1 MSSLLD
7 LVKQNNEDF
16 EWYPTT
22 NEMLEVLMKRI
33 VEIREEKHLSTESM
47 LDIGAGDGRVLKYF
61 DKNLRLDKIHAIE
74 KSRTLIDSM
83 DKEILVIG
91 SDFNQTSLI
100 EKTYDLVFCNPPY
113 SSYKEW
119 VMRILREINSLFI
132 ALVIPSRWQQD
143 SDIKRVIES
152 RKGLEYEVLESTDF
166 LNAERN
172 ARAKVDIVLFK
183 TIRVTNKYDND
194 EDVFADNLIKQFKLQ
209 KLFDDIE
216 EEEYNYSNFGFGLPK
231 NATLEEKTYQV
242 ANGDLIEFLVSE
254 YEKEYNEFLE
264 SLNHLNAINSDLLK
278 CMNVDKKK
286 LLKGI
291 KTKLKDLKYLY
302 WKELFSKLQAIRS
315 RVTSTYA
322 GYLHESVIV
331 ENNVDFNKDNIY
343 SVVLW
348 VIKNADKYIEKSYL
362 SFFEKM
368 AKGENV
374 LYYKSNQR
382 FNIDDWRYANRRED
396 RNRTPN
402 PYKLDYRI
410 VLPRVA
416 CLSYGDYYHD
426 EDWTNFLR
434 DLVVIGRNLGFDT
447 NNITINRFKQGE
459 SYKEWSGDK
468 VLFEVK
474 HYKNGNAHIKFSMEF
489 MEKLNIQ
496 VGRINNW
503 IKNKAEAREEF
514 KNISDEE
521 LDTLFKNPIGIS
533 VGDSVKMLEMF
544 LKEAR

>member
-22 NEMLEVLMKRI
+22 NEMLDVLSNRI
-33 VEIREEKHLSTESM
+33 KKIEEDKHLDIESM

-61 DKNLRLDKIHAIE
+61 DRNLRLNKIHAIE
-74 KSRTLIDSM
+74 KSKTLIDSM
-83 DKEILVIG
+83 DKDILVIG
-91 SDFNQTSLI
+91 SDFNETSLI
-100 EKTYDLVFCNPPY
+100 EKTYELVFCNPPY
-113 SSYKEW
+113 SHYKEW
-119 VMRILREINSLFI
+119 VMRILRESNSLFI
-132 ALVIPSRWQQD
+132 ALIIPSRWQDD

-166 LNAERN
+166 LNAERS

-183 TIRVTNKYDND
+183 TIRVTDKYEK
-194 EDVFADNLIKQFKLQ
+194 EDVFEDNLIRQFKLQ

-216 EEEYNYSNFGFGLPK
+216 EKPYSYNEFGLPIQDSLK
-231 NATLEEKTYQV
+231 EKTNQV
-242 ANGDLIEFLVSE
+242 AKGDLIEFLVEE
-254 YEKEYNEFLE
+254 YCKEYNEFID

-278 CMNVDKKK
+278 CMDIDKKK
-286 LLKGI
+286 LIKGI
-291 KTKLKDLKYLY
+291 KSKIRDLKNLY
-302 WKELFSKLQAIRS
+302 WKELFSKLDAIRS

-322 GYLHESVIV
+322 GYIHESVIV
-331 ENNVDFNKDNIY
+331 ENNVDFNKENIY

-348 VIKNADKYIEKSYL
+348 VIKNANQYIEKSYL
-362 SFFEKM
+362 SFFERM

-382 FNIDDWRYANRRED
+382 FNIDDWRYANRED

-410 VLPRVA
+410 VLPSVA
-416 CLSYGDYYHD
+416 YLSYSSFYHD

-434 DLVVIGRNLGFDT
+434 DLVVIGKNLGFHTD
-447 NNITINRFKQGE
+447 NINITRFMAGE

-468 VLFEVK
+468 ILFEVK

-496 VGRINNW
+496 VGRIKNW

-521 LDTLFKNPIGIS
+521 LDTLFENPIGIS
-533 VGDSVKMLEMF
+533 VGDSVKMLEIF
-544 LKEAR
+544 

>member
-1 MSSLLD
+1 MSSLLN
-7 LVKQNNEDF
+7 LVQQNNEDF

-61 DKNLRLDKIHAIE
+61 DNVLKLDKIHAIE

-83 DKEILVIG
+83 DRNILVVG

-132 ALVIPSRWQQD
+132 ALVIPSRWQD
-143 SDIKRVIES
+143 DNDIKRFIES

-166 LNAERN
+166 LNAERS

-183 TIRVTNKYDND
+183 TIRVTDEHAKYGVD

-209 KLFDDIE
+209 HLFDDIE
-216 EEEYNYSNFGFGLPK
+216 ESKYDDNKKRADE
-231 NATLEEKTYQV
+231 LEEKIYQV

-254 YEKEYNEFLE
+254 YEREYNEFLE
-264 SLNHLNAINSDLLK
+264 SLNHLNAINSELLK

-291 KTKLKDLKYLY
+291 KSKLRDLKNLY
-302 WKELFSKLQAIRS
+302 WKELFSKLDAIRN
-315 RVTSTYA
+315 RLTSTYA

-362 SFFEKM
+362 SFFERM

-382 FNIDDWRYANRRED
+382 FNIDDWRYTNRED
-396 RNRTPN
+396 KSRTPN

-416 CLSYGDYYHD
+416 CLSYSHYYHD

-434 DLVVIGRNLGFDT
+434 DLKVIGRNLGFHTD
-447 NNITINRFKQGE
+447 NIHITRFVAGE
-459 SYKEWSGDK
+459 SYEEWSGDE

-474 HYKNGNAHIKFSMEF
+474 HYKNGNAHIKFSIEF

-521 LDTLFKNPIGIS
+521 LDTLFENPIGIS

-544 LKEAR
+544 

>member
-22 NEMLEVLMKRI
+22 NEMLDVLLKRI
-33 VEIREEKHLSTESM
+33 KEIKEDKNLYLESM

-61 DKNLRLDKIHAIE
+61 DKNLRLDNIHAIE
-74 KSRTLIDSM
+74 KSKTLIDSM
-83 DKEILVIG
+83 DRNILVVG

-132 ALVIPSRWQQD
+132 ALVIPSRWQDD

-166 LNAERN
+166 LNAERS

-183 TIRVTNKYDND
+183 TIRVTDKNAKYGVD
-194 EDVFADNLIKQFKLQ
+194 EDVFADNLIKQFNLQ

-216 EEEYNYSNFGFGLPK
+216 EEEYNYKFGLPK
-231 NATLEEKTYQV
+231 NDSLEEKTYQV

-254 YEKEYNEFLE
+254 YEKEYNEF
-264 SLNHLNAINSDLLK
+264 I
-278 CMNVDKKK
+278 
-286 LLKGI
+286 
-291 KTKLKDLKYLY
+291 DLKYLY
-302 WKELFSKLQAIRS
+302 WKELFSKLDAIRN

-348 VIKNADKYIEKSYL
+348 VIKNANKYIEKSYL
-362 SFFEKM
+362 SFFERM

-382 FNIDDWRYANRRED
+382 FNIDSWRYANRED
-396 RNRTPN
+396 KSRTPN

-416 CLSYGDYYHD
+416 YLSYSSFYHD

-434 DLVVIGRNLGFDT
+434 DLKVIGRNLGFFTENIALTRFDGISKYMELS
-447 NNITINRFKQGE
+447 NNCK
-459 SYKEWSGDK
+459 S
-468 VLFEVK
+468 LFEVK
-474 HYKNGNAHIKFSMEF
+474 QYKNGNAHIKFSMEF

-521 LDTLFKNPIGIS
+521 LDTLFEKPIGIS

-544 LKEAR
+544 

>member
-1 MSSLLD
+1 M
-7 LVKQNNEDF
+7 F
-16 EWYPTT
+16 GI
-22 NEMLEVLMKRI
+22 EV
-33 VEIREEKHLSTESM
+33 T
-47 LDIGAGDGRVLKYF
+47 F
-61 DKNLRLDKIHAIE
+61 
-74 KSRTLIDSM
+74 
-83 DKEILVIG
+83 
-91 SDFNQTSLI
+91 FNQTSLI

-119 VMRILREINSLFI
+119 VMRILRETNSLFI
-132 ALVIPSRWQQD
+132 ALVIPSRWQDD

-166 LNAERN
+166 LNAERS

-216 EEEYNYSNFGFGLPK
+216 ESKYDDNKKHVDE
-231 NATLEEKTYQV
+231 LEEKTYQV

-254 YEKEYNEFLE
+254 YEREYNEFLE
-264 SLNHLNAINSDLLK
+264 SLNHLNAINSELLK

-291 KTKLKDLKYLY
+291 KSKLRDLKNLY
-302 WKELFSKLQAIRS
+302 WKELFSKLDAIRN
-315 RVTSTYA
+315 RLTSTYA

-362 SFFEKM
+362 SFFERM
-368 AKGENV
+368 AKSENV

-382 FNIDDWRYANRRED
+382 FNIDDWRYTNRED
-396 RNRTPN
+396 KSRTPN

-416 CLSYGDYYHD
+416 CLSYGSFYHD

-434 DLVVIGRNLGFDT
+434 DLKVIGRNLGFHTD
-447 NNITINRFKQGE
+447 NITINRFKQGE
-459 SYKEWSGDK
+459 SYKEWSSDE

-521 LDTLFKNPIGIS
+521 LDTLFENPIGIS
-533 VGDSVKMLEMF
+533 MGDSVKMLEMF

>member
-22 NEMLEVLMKRI
+22 NEMLEVLSKRI
-33 VEIREEKHLSTESM
+33 KQIEEDKNLNVESM

-61 DKNLRLDKIHAIE
+61 NNDLRINKIHAIE

-83 DKEILVIG
+83 DKDILIIG
-91 SDFNQTSLI
+91 SDFHQTSLI

-113 SSYKEW
+113 SNYKEW
-119 VMRILREINSLFI
+119 VMRILRETN
-132 ALVIPSRWQQD
+132 
-143 SDIKRVIES
+143 
-152 RKGLEYEVLESTDF
+152 
-166 LNAERN
+166 NA
-172 ARAKVDIVLFK
+172 
-183 TIRVTNKYDND
+183 
-194 EDVFADNLIKQFKLQ
+194 
-209 KLFDDIE
+209 
-216 EEEYNYSNFGFGLPK
+216 
-231 NATLEEKTYQV
+231 
-242 ANGDLIEFLVSE
+242 
-254 YEKEYNEFLE
+254 
-264 SLNHLNAINSDLLK
+264 DLLQ
-278 CMNVDKKK
+278 CMNVNKKK
-286 LLKGI
+286 LIKGI
-291 KTKLKDLKYLY
+291 KSKIKDLKYLY
-302 WKELFSKLQAIRS
+302 WKELFSKLDAIRN

-348 VIKNADKYIEKSYL
+348 VIKNADKYIKKSYL
-362 SFFEKM
+362 SFFDKM
-368 AKGENV
+368 ARGENV
-374 LYYKSNQR
+374 LCYKSNQR
-382 FNIDDWRYANRRED
+382 FNIDYWRFANRED
-396 RNRTPN
+396 KNCTPN

-410 VLPRVA
+410 VLPRIA
-416 CLSYGDYYHD
+416 YLSYGSYYHD
-426 EDWTNFLR
+426 DDWTNFLR
-434 DLVVIGRNLGFDT
+434 DLRVIARNLGFYT
-447 NNITINRFKQGE
+447 ENITFTRFQAGK

-474 HYKNGNAHIKFSMEF
+474 HYKNGNAHIKFNMEF

-514 KNISDEE
+514 KNISNED
-521 LDTLFKNPIGIS
+521 LDSLFEKSIGIS

-544 LKEAR
+544 

>member
-1 MSSLLD
+1 MRSLLD

-61 DKNLRLDKIHAIE
+61 DKDLRLDNIHAIE

-83 DKEILVIG
+83 DRNILVVG

-119 VMRILREINSLFI
+119 VMRILRETNSMFI

-166 LNAERN
+166 LNAERS

-183 TIRVTNKYDND
+183 TIRATDKNAKYGVV

-209 KLFDDIE
+209 KLFDDIDE
-216 EEEYNYSNFGFGLPK
+216 SEYDDK
-231 NATLEEKTYQV
+231 KRHTDELEEKTYQV

-254 YEKEYNEFLE
+254 YGKEYNEFLE
-264 SLNHLNAINSDLLK
+264 SLNHLNAINSELLK

-286 LLKGI
+286 LIKGI
-291 KTKLKDLKYLY
+291 KSKIRDLKNLY

-322 GYLHESVIV
+322 GYIHESVIV

-362 SFFEKM
+362 SFFERM
-368 AKGENV
+368 AQGENV

-382 FNIDDWRYANRRED
+382 FNIDNWRYANRED
-396 RNRTPN
+396 KSRTPN

-416 CLSYGDYYHD
+416 YAGYSGRFYHD
-426 EDWTNFLR
+426 EDWTNFLI
-434 DLVVIGRNLGFDT
+434 DLKVIGRNLGFFTENIALTRFDGISKYMELS
-447 NNITINRFKQGE
+447 NNCKP
-459 SYKEWSGDK
+459 
-468 VLFEVK
+468 LFEVK
-474 HYKNGNAHIKFSMEF
+474 QYKNGNAHIKFSMEF

-521 LDTLFKNPIGIS
+521 LDYLFEKPIGIS
-533 VGDSVKMLEMF
+533 VGDSVKMLKMF
-544 LKEAR
+544 

>member
-22 NEMLEVLMKRI
+22 NEMLDVLLKRI
-33 VEIREEKHLSTESM
+33 KEIKEDKNLYLESM

-61 DKNLRLDKIHAIE
+61 DKNLRLDNIHAIE
-74 KSRTLIDSM
+74 KSKTLIDSM
-83 DKEILVIG
+83 DRNILVVG

-132 ALVIPSRWQQD
+132 ALVIPSRWQDD

-166 LNAERN
+166 LNAERS

-183 TIRVTNKYDND
+183 TIRVTDKNAKYGVD
-194 EDVFADNLIKQFKLQ
+194 EDVFADNLIKQFNLQ

-216 EEEYNYSNFGFGLPK
+216 EEEYNYKFGLPK
-231 NATLEEKTYQV
+231 NDSLEEKTYQV

-254 YEKEYNEFLE
+254 YEKEYNEFIE

-302 WKELFSKLQAIRS
+302 WKELFSKLDAIRN

-348 VIKNADKYIEKSYL
+348 VIKNANKYIEKSYL
-362 SFFEKM
+362 SFFERM

-382 FNIDDWRYANRRED
+382 FNIDSWRYANRED
-396 RNRTPN
+396 KSRTPN

-416 CLSYGDYYHD
+416 YLSYSSFYHD

-434 DLVVIGRNLGFDT
+434 DLKVIGRNLGFYTD
-447 NNITINRFKQGE
+447 NITISRFKAGQ

-474 HYKNGNAHIKFSMEF
+474 HYKNGNAHIKFSIEF

-521 LDTLFKNPIGIS
+521 LDTLFEKPIGIS

-544 LKEAR
+544 

>member
-22 NEMLEVLMKRI
+22 NEMLEVLSKKI
-33 VEIREEKHLSTESM
+33 KEIKETKCLCIESM

-61 DKNLRLDKIHAIE
+61 DKDLRLNNIHAIE

-83 DKEILVIG
+83 DRNILVVG

-132 ALVIPSRWQQD
+132 ALVIPSRWQD
-143 SDIKRVIES
+143 DNDIKRVVES

-166 LNAERN
+166 LNAERS

-194 EDVFADNLIKQFKLQ
+194 EDIFADNLIKQFKLQ
-209 KLFDDIE
+209 HLFDDIE
-216 EEEYNYSNFGFGLPK
+216 ESKYDDNKKRADEI
-231 NATLEEKTYQV
+231 EEKTYQV

-254 YEKEYNEFLE
+254 YEREYNEFLE
-264 SLNHLNAINSDLLK
+264 SLNHLNAINSGLLK

-291 KTKLKDLKYLY
+291 KSKLRDLKNLY
-302 WKELFSKLQAIRS
+302 WKELFSKLDAIRN
-315 RVTSTYA
+315 RLTSTYA

-362 SFFEKM
+362 SFFERM

-382 FNIDDWRYANRRED
+382 FNIDNWRYANRED
-396 RNRTPN
+396 KSRTPN

-410 VLPRVA
+410 VLHRVA
-416 CLSYGDYYHD
+416 YLSYSRFYHD
-426 EDWTNFLR
+426 DDWTNFLR
-434 DLVVIGRNLGFDT
+434 DLKVIGRNLGFFTENIALTRFDGIQKYMELS
-447 NNITINRFKQGE
+447 NNCK
-459 SYKEWSGDK
+459 S
-468 VLFEVK
+468 LFEVK
-474 HYKNGNAHIKFSMEF
+474 QYKNGNAHIKFSMEF

-521 LDTLFKNPIGIS
+521 LDYLFEKPIGIS

-544 LKEAR
+544 

>member
-61 DKNLRLDKIHAIE
+61 DKDLRLDNIHAIE

-83 DKEILVIG
+83 DRNILVVG

-119 VMRILREINSLFI
+119 VMRILRETNSMFI

-166 LNAERN
+166 LNAERS

-183 TIRVTNKYDND
+183 TIRATDKNAKYGVV

-209 KLFDDIE
+209 KLFDDIDE
-216 EEEYNYSNFGFGLPK
+216 SEYDDQK
-231 NATLEEKTYQV
+231 RHTDELEEKTYQV

-264 SLNHLNAINSDLLK
+264 SLNHLNAINSELLK

-286 LLKGI
+286 LIKGI
-291 KTKLKDLKYLY
+291 KSKIRDLKNLY

-315 RVTSTYA
+315 RVTSTYGGLLRGA
-322 GYLHESVIV
+322 VGYQKCRQIH
-331 ENNVDFNKDNIY
+331 
-343 SVVLW
+343 
-348 VIKNADKYIEKSYL
+348 
-362 SFFEKM
+362 
-368 AKGENV
+368 
-374 LYYKSNQR
+374 
-382 FNIDDWRYANRRED
+382 
-396 RNRTPN
+396 
-402 PYKLDYRI
+402 
-410 VLPRVA
+410 
-416 CLSYGDYYHD
+416 
-426 EDWTNFLR
+426 
-434 DLVVIGRNLGFDT
+434 
-447 NNITINRFKQGE
+447 
-459 SYKEWSGDK
+459 
-468 VLFEVK
+468 
-474 HYKNGNAHIKFSMEF
+474 
-489 MEKLNIQ
+489 
-496 VGRINNW
+496 
-503 IKNKAEAREEF
+503 
-514 KNISDEE
+514 
-521 LDTLFKNPIGIS
+521 
-533 VGDSVKMLEMF
+533 
-544 LKEAR
+544 

>member
-1 MSSLLD
+1 
-7 LVKQNNEDF
+7 
-16 EWYPTT
+16 
-22 NEMLEVLMKRI
+22 
-33 VEIREEKHLSTESM
+33 
-47 LDIGAGDGRVLKYF
+47 
-61 DKNLRLDKIHAIE
+61 
-74 KSRTLIDSM
+74 
-83 DKEILVIG
+83 
-91 SDFNQTSLI
+91 
-100 EKTYDLVFCNPPY
+100 
-113 SSYKEW
+113 
-119 VMRILREINSLFI
+119 MRILREINSLFI

-166 LNAERN
+166 LNAERS

-194 EDVFADNLIKQFKLQ
+194 EDIFADNLIKQFKLE
-209 KLFDDIE
+209 KLFNDIE
-216 EEEYNYSNFGFGLPK
+216 EEKYSYGEFGQIK
-231 NATLEEKTYQV
+231 NDSLKEKTYQV

-264 SLNHLNAINSDLLK
+264 SLNHLNAINSELLK
-278 CMNVDKKK
+278 CMDIDKEK

-291 KTKLKDLKYLY
+291 KTKLKQLKFLY
-302 WKELFSKLQAIRS
+302 WKELFSKLKAIRD
-315 RVTSTYA
+315 RVTSHYA
-322 GYLHESVIV
+322 CYLHESVIV

-362 SFFEKM
+362 SFFERM

-382 FNIDDWRYANRRED
+382 FNIDNWRYANRED
-396 RNRTPN
+396 NSRTPN

-410 VLPRVA
+410 VLHRVA
-416 CLSYGDYYHD
+416 YLSYSRFYHD
-426 EDWTNFLR
+426 DDWTNFLR
-434 DLVVIGRNLGFDT
+434 DLKVIGRNLGFFTENIALTRFDGSSKYMELS
-447 NNITINRFKQGE
+447 NNCK
-459 SYKEWSGDK
+459 S
-468 VLFEVK
+468 LFEVK

-521 LDTLFKNPIGIS
+521 LDYLFEKPIGIS

-544 LKEAR
+544 